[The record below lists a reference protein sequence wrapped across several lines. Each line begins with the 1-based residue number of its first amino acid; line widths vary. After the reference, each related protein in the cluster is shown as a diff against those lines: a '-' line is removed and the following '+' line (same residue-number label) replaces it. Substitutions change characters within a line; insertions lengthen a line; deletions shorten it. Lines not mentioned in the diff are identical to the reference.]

1 MYKKDEKKIV
11 FTDIEDSLALV
22 ISSFSTITSYENQTK
37 KSITNKFIQEAI
49 TKFLKKQLEIY
60 FIENKAD
67 ADKLANQ
74 VLVKVCK
81 LSYKRC
87 YKERTLYSR
96 GRFCTW

>member
-49 TKFLKKQLEIY
+49 TKFLFFRLFLYFFYLQEPDLQVYLHQL
-60 FIENKAD
+60 
-67 ADKLANQ
+67 
-74 VLVKVCK
+74 C
-81 LSYKRC
+81 
-87 YKERTLYSR
+87 SR
-96 GRFCTW
+96 